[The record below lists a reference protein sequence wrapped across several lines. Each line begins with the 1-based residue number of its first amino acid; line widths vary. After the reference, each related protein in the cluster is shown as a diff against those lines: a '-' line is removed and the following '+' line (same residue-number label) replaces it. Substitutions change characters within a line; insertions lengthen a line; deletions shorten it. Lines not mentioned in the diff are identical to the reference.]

1 MTRVTHRR
9 LWCVLMPLWLVL
21 ATPATAEGIRI
32 EITSREPFGDAVAS
46 KIGPYERLRGRVVYA
61 LDPTDEA
68 NGRIVDLGLAITGDD
83 GRVQFYGDLEIIV
96 PVDRAQAQPTVLYVV
111 NNRGRRTWGSEP
123 FFLSRGYVT
132 VSSGW
137 IAQVPVTRGLLRLEA
152 PVAVDPDDGIPV
164 VGLVRAELQT
174 DVATDRLAISNQLP
188 YEPVIASLDDA
199 TLTRRLREADPSVAI
214 ARGRML
220 INASKSLSILINS
233 IFPNCGSSA
242 FAM

>member
-21 ATPATAEGIRI
+21 ATPAAAEVIRI

-68 NGRIVDLGLAITGDD
+68 NSRIVDLGLAITGDD
-83 GRVQFYGDLEIIV
+83 GRVQFYGDIEIIV

-132 VSSGW
+132 VSS
-137 IAQVPVTRGLLRLEA
+137 
-152 PVAVDPDDGIPV
+152 
-164 VGLVRAELQT
+164 
-174 DVATDRLAISNQLP
+174 
-188 YEPVIASLDDA
+188 
-199 TLTRRLREADPSVAI
+199 
-214 ARGRML
+214 
-220 INASKSLSILINS
+220 
-233 IFPNCGSSA
+233 
-242 FAM
+242 